1 METQE
6 LFKYLE
12 KRAGENL
19 RGVVRYSQDSTDVP
33 YLRDDVQEVRLESQV
48 DRMLRR
54 MRPESSSKEEMSFPF
69 GDLHAT
75 LRIFDEAI
83 ILHFPLG
90 ADRGL
95 VISLEPEAAA
105 QLNSFVNGCLDRFGR
120 EGGPV

>member
-1 METQE
+1 MGTRE
-6 LFKYLE
+6 LFTYLE
-12 KRAGENL
+12 EQAGENL
-19 RGVVRYSQDSTDVP
+19 RGVVQYSKDSTDVP
-33 YLRDDVQEVRLESQV
+33 YLRDDVREVRLQSQV

-54 MRPESSSKEEMSFPF
+54 IRPESSSKEEMAFPF

-105 QLNSFVNGCLDRFGR
+105 QLNSFVNGCLDRLGR